1 MGAGASCDTDSRAIY
16 EQMMDKWDALSELP
30 EYANNLPRPENYEDL
45 VMMGCPTPP
54 PAREFFYAMRGHFND
69 LKKKSSGV
77 IDVPLN
83 EGQSQGSLQEAFK
96 NRPSTA
102 KKRPNR
108 KRQEMKAKELRENA
122 RITSIA

>member
-30 EYANNLPRPENYEDL
+30 EYANNLPKPENYEDL
-45 VMMGCPTPP
+45 VMMGCPTAP
-54 PAREFFYAMRGHFND
+54 PAREFFYAMRGHFNV
-69 LKKKSSGV
+69 LKKQSSRV

-96 NRPSTA
+96 NRPITA

-108 KRQEMKAKELRENA
+108 KRQEMKVHALPHF
-122 RITSIA
+122 